1 MQKQKCYEKVRMYK
15 NISRK
20 HSTV

>member
-1 MQKQKCYEKVRMYK
+1 MYK